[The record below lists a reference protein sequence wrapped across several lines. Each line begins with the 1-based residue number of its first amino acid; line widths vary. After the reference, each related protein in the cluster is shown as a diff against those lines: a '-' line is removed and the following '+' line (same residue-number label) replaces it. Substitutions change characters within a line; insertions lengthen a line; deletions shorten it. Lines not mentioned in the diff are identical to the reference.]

1 MLATISGHLTV
12 ELQFNAFTY
21 TVLVYHLHHLPLR
34 FAKSSI
40 KKNQARLLREI
51 LQKSSKTLATKIMQE
66 SYKSSKTLAKKSCK
80 SLKNQAR
87 LLQQTM
93 QESYKIKQ
101 DSCKKIMQESKK
113 LCKRCLK
120 DSCMISDMNHARF
133 LQDKYCICKKCLLHN
148 LIISE
153 RNYSRNAK
161 KMQENYARNVQ
172 KSCTQDSCMIFDKN
186 YASKFC
192 KKCSKL
198 CLKSICLDARWFL
211 IRTMQYCSKT
221 NLYAW
226 SVEVY
231 SRSYKFVHPELRCF
245 CDGKREGWVNEVMMK
260 KDFHWLHGFCQAVYN

>member
-40 KKNQARLLREI
+40 KKIKQD
-51 LQKSSKTLATKIMQE
+51 
-66 SYKSSKTLAKKSCK
+66 SCEK
-80 SLKNQAR
+80 FYENQAR
-87 LLQQTM
+87 LLQQKSCKSLIN
-93 QESYKIKQ
+93 QARLLQKNHARVLKIKQ
-101 DSCKKIMQESKK
+101 DSCNKPCKSLIKSSKTLAKKIMQESKK

-161 KMQENYARNVQ
+161 KCKKIMQEMSKNHAR
-172 KSCTQDSCMIFDKN
+172 K
-186 YASKFC
+186 
-192 KKCSKL
+192 
-198 CLKSICLDARWFL
+198 
-211 IRTMQYCSKT
+211 IR
-221 NLYAW
+221 A
-226 SVEVY
+226 
-231 SRSYKFVHPELRCF
+231 
-245 CDGKREGWVNEVMMK
+245 
-260 KDFHWLHGFCQAVYN
+260 